1 MGAPNS
7 RANSDI
13 PFHLDLYMRHNSKN
27 NQIPPIRLTSEK
39 GMNIYQSDQFLRKLF
54 N

>member
-27 NQIPPIRLTSEK
+27 NQIPPIWLTSEK
-39 GMNIYQSDQFLRKLF
+39 GPYGWTFINQSSF
-54 N
+54 